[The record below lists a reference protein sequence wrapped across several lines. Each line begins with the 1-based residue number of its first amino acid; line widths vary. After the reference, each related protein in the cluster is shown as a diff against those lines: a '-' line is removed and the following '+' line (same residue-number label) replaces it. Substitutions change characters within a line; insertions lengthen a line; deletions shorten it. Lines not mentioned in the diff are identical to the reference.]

1 MGLIYLDT
9 CVVIYAFEN
18 DSVFGAEARQ
28 ALVGAAWALCIE
40 AVVAGLVV
48 LIVKVV

>member
-1 MGLIYLDT
+1 MTRRRSGGKMDD
-9 CVVIYAFEN
+9 CN
-18 DSVFGAEARQ
+18 ARG